1 VTSIARGAPRPIGS
15 AAAPASRVLLGILV
29 DLAVL
34 AVPVVVAVATA
45 ASGLAQLA
53 VAALIAAVAV
63 LAAQLRLWSREG
75 TTLGWRLT
83 GVRQVAV
90 YDSAPL
96 GLTRFVQPSWFAD
109 VRGARDPVDPRL
121 STQLAPPATAPAA
134 GIPVVAPASTPGASS
149 PGVIAPP
156 PGIAP
161 LASDPEP
168 PVRYR
173 ALLSI
178 DGQVEGALGVGVVLG
193 RNPEPPGGER
203 AISIA
208 DLAREVSKTH
218 LAIRPDAEGR
228 IWAIDLNSTNGSV
241 VTHANGKTSTIPS
254 GGHAVLA
261 SGDVVQIGRHA
272 VAVQLVAS

>member
-1 VTSIARGAPRPIGS
+1 MTSIARVAARPIGS
-15 AAAPASRVLLGILV
+15 AVAPAGRVLVGILI
-29 DLAVL
+29 DLAAL

-45 ASGLAQLA
+45 ASGLPQLA
-53 VAALIAAVAV
+53 VAALIAALAV
-63 LAAQLRLWSREG
+63 LVAQVRLWSREG
-75 TTLGWRLT
+75 TSLGWRVT
-83 GVRQVAV
+83 GVRQVSSF
-90 YDSAPL
+90 DSAPL
-96 GLTRFVQPSWFAD
+96 GLTRLVQPSWFAD
-109 VRGARDPVDPRL
+109 VRQARDPVDPRL
-121 STQLAPPATAPAA
+121 STQLAPPATAPGAGMPVAA
-134 GIPVVAPASTPGASS
+134 PVVSGGST

-156 PGIAP
+156 PGVAP

-168 PVRYR
+168 AVRYR

-178 DGQVEGALGVGVVLG
+178 DGQIEGALGVGVVLG
-193 RNPEPPGGER
+193 RNPEPTGGER
-203 AISIA
+203 PISIA

-241 VTHANGKTSTIPS
+241 VTHASGKTSTIPS

-261 SGDVVQIGRHA
+261 ADDVVQIGRHA